1 MEVVRP
7 FIPDQLLSSIVQVNI
22 VSVPLFCELC
32 GILETINKVFNII
45 AGDVC
50 KGDVVMFTQK
60 VYEKY
65 MVILALLLYCLLF
78 L

>member
-32 GILETINKVFNII
+32 GILEIIN
-45 AGDVC
+45 D
-50 KGDVVMFTQK
+50 
-60 VYEKY
+60 
-65 MVILALLLYCLLF
+65 LLIYCR
-78 L
+78 